1 MDLSQ
6 IPLFRAL
13 SQKLGFLEDRQRV
26 LAQNIANVD
35 TPNYQPRDLKAP
47 DFGKLA
53 AGEFGKLQPVATDP
67 QHFAHGAAAPGEFR
81 SEADKSAYESTI
93 SGNSVS
99 LEQELIKVSQT
110 TLDHQTMV
118 DLYRKQ
124 IGLLK
129 TALDRGGS

>member
-26 LAQNIANVD
+26 LAQNIANAD
-35 TPNYQPRDLKAP
+35 TPDYQPRDLKAP

-53 AGEFGKLQPVATDP
+53 ASEFGKLQPVATDP
-67 QHFAHGAAAPGEFR
+67 QHFAHGAGSPGEFR

-124 IGLLK
+124 VGLLK